1 MDPEH
6 PEWGYEFHA
15 WPAGD
20 SLGYAGL
27 DVFLVAAGQ
36 DEGFAPAE
44 LIVPAWSQNGGGSGG
59 SGSNGGITKLTL
71 TAHWPGSEEIHVAPG
86 IVTIRSHSS
95 GDHGGNHGGGE
106 QHAYCFGGSLTC
118 RRTNGRL
125 HCRIASPAPILNL
138 SEEGMDWSENVV
150 LRVVDSIESDIAAC
164 RAQFG
169 GQAHGGAAGAT
180 GGATGAGAGAAKSPA
195 DGEAAFD
202 ARLQRTDP
210 RLLYAVGLTLAQRSF
225 AMLPELLRS
234 EHYWDEHAV
243 LTRAVQEAQ
252 QSDWWPSD
260 PSLPAVLA
268 A

>member
-1 MDPEH
+1 MDSEH
-6 PEWGYEFHA
+6 PELGYEFHA
-15 WPAGD
+15 YPAGD

-27 DVFLVAAGQ
+27 DVFLTAAGQ

-44 LIVPAWSQNGGGSGG
+44 LIVPAWGQNGGSGGGSGG
-59 SGSNGGITKLTL
+59 GISKLAL
-71 TAHWPGSEEIHVAPG
+71 TVHWPGSEEIHVAPG
-86 IVTIRSHSS
+86 ILTIRSHA
-95 GDHGGNHGGGE
+95 GGE

-125 HCRIASPAPILNL
+125 HCRITSAAPLLNL

-169 GQAHGGAAGAT
+169 GRANSGASGGAAG
-180 GGATGAGAGAAKSPA
+180 PA
-195 DGEAAFD
+195 DGAAGFD

-225 AMLPELLRS
+225 AMLPEILRT

-243 LTRAVQEAQ
+243 LTRALQEAQ
-252 QSDWWPSD
+252 GAAWWPSD
-260 PSLPAVLA
+260 PSLPAVLPPVLPPTG
-268 A
+268 